1 VARFLS
7 RSDYQ
12 SMLTTVHI
20 INSVAAVPLEDEDD
34 DEYEYEAP
42 LALTHPPSR
51 ETVVR

>member
-1 VARFLS
+1 MS
-7 RSDYQ
+7 RRDYQ

-20 INSVAAVPLEDEDD
+20 INSAAAVPLEDE
-34 DEYEYEAP
+34 YEYETP